1 MILPPTYLN
10 SSNGYIRKRSSLVE
24 ALNNSL
30 FLDGDHNQSDDIK
43 SDYQYD
49 FERESTNQRCPSN
62 RATIQD
68 KSSSNKAKRIVL
80 MRAHILFF
88 RDLFCLD
95 QMRQEIEELEL
106 PSHLI
111 RKNNSNATKRSRSHP
126 VYFPIHIDSDD
137 ESDNGSATASHISRM
152 SAYALFS
159 GLRTPET
166 ASSTND
172 HSVRSSVH
180 SMSSSMTTS
189 STMSSG
195 DEQCLLSAEAV
206 WDHVAVL
213 PNELPFAIG
222 DIISVLDYSSHE
234 EFWYGNCRERVGWFP
249 SSYVRILNSNP
260 SIPDIP
266 SLSYFPQSMR
276 FLRAKIV
283 QELMQT
289 ERDYVNLLQ
298 NIVQGFTEQCRRR
311 SDLFP
316 AVCIQRL
323 FGNIEAIYALHC
335 KFLRELELA
344 FNRNVPESSAIGAIF
359 LRNRSK
365 FSIYSEYCNNRPVSS
380 TELALLTEQTHYY
393 QFFEACRLLRGMPKL
408 PLEGFL
414 LAPVQRIC
422 RYPLQLS
429 ELLKATPTS
438 HIDREPVKIAVSAMK
453 NVAAMINEKKRRL
466 EGLQQIVLWQMNVE
480 GWRGPDLVETNSRM
494 IHSGEV
500 YCRYIIGG
508 NIIWHKDVLLFLF
521 DQSLVICKKDL
532 IKRNFYIFRDRIS
545 LNSVTF
551 LNCNDGRDSAT
562 GLNLKNSWKLIMMG
576 REVVFTCKDRSS
588 KVIWV
593 EHLQRPLIYSPAT
606 AEERKL
612 ICETI
617 YRTSNSKLT
626 LNQMG
631 GGKINGRFTWWK
643 TKN

>member
-1 MILPPTYLN
+1 CSSQPIKAYLQTRR
-10 SSNGYIRKRSSLVE
+10 I
-24 ALNNSL
+24 
-30 FLDGDHNQSDDIK
+30 
-43 SDYQYD
+43 
-49 FERESTNQRCPSN
+49 
-62 RATIQD
+62 
-68 KSSSNKAKRIVL
+68 SSSRSGQDDVYGTIGCYRRSKY
-80 MRAHILFF
+80 FF
-88 RDLFCLD
+88 H
-95 QMRQEIEELEL
+95 LEL

-111 RKNNSNATKRSRSHP
+111 RKNNINATKRSRSHP

-137 ESDNGSATASHISRM
+137 ESDNGSATVSHISRM

-159 GLRTPET
+159 GLP
-166 ASSTND
+166 
-172 HSVRSSVH
+172 
-180 SMSSSMTTS
+180 
-189 STMSSG
+189 
-195 DEQCLLSAEAV
+195 EAV

-222 DIISVLDYSSHE
+222 DIISVMDYSSHE

-260 SIPDIP
+260 STSTSDVL
-266 SLSYFPQSMR
+266 SLNYFPQSMR

-316 AVCIQRL
+316 AVRIQRL

-344 FNRNVPESSAIGAIF
+344 FNRNIPESSAIGA
-359 LRNRSK
+359 RSK

-438 HIDREPVKIAVSAMK
+438 HKDREPVKIAVSAMK

-480 GWRGPDLVETNSRM
+480 RWRGPDLVETNSRM

-508 NIIWHKDVLLFLF
+508 DIIWHKDVLLFLF

-551 LNCNDGRDSAT
+551 LNCNDGKDSTT
-562 GLNLKNSWKLIMMG
+562 GLNLKNSWKLVMIG
-576 REVVFTCKDRSS
+576 REVVFTCKDRNS
-588 KVIWV
+588 KVTWV

-606 AEERKL
+606 AEERRL

-617 YRTSNSKLT
+617 YRTSSMT
-626 LNQMG
+626 LL
-631 GGKINGRFTWWK
+631 
-643 TKN
+643 

>member
-1 MILPPTYLN
+1 MVRLA
-10 SSNGYIRKRSSLVE
+10 V
-24 ALNNSL
+24 
-30 FLDGDHNQSDDIK
+30 
-43 SDYQYD
+43 
-49 FERESTNQRCPSN
+49 
-62 RATIQD
+62 
-68 KSSSNKAKRIVL
+68 
-80 MRAHILFF
+80 
-88 RDLFCLD
+88 
-95 QMRQEIEELEL
+95 IEELEL

-249 SSYVRILNSNP
+249 SSYVRDQYLTFQILNSNP